1 MTSASIPTTARPAGA
16 TDLDDAHHEQ
26 SLVVSIA
33 GRGYGIPVA
42 QAREVVR
49 GGRLVRVPGAPPE
62 VLGVINV
69 RGAVVVVFDPAAIL
83 HEARAEQGASIVLL
97 ENGTR
102 LVGLAVDAVRDV
114 RALEAEPD
122 GRRTAAPVAP
132 LDATALLAR
141 LLISGEEMGR

>member
-1 MTSASIPTTARPAGA
+1 M
-16 TDLDDAHHEQ
+16 
-26 SLVVSIA
+26 VSIA
-33 GRGYGIPVA
+33 GHGYGIPVA

-49 GGRLVRVPGAPPE
+49 GGRLARVPGAPPE
-62 VLGVINV
+62 VLGVLNV

-83 HEARAEQGASIVLL
+83 HGARAVPGASIVLL

-122 GRRTAAPVAP
+122 GRRAAAPVAP
-132 LDATALLAR
+132 LDAVALLAR